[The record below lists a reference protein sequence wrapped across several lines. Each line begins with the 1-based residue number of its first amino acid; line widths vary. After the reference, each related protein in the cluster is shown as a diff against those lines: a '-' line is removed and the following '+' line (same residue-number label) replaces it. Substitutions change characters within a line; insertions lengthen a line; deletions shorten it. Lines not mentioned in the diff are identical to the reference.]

1 MHQDDFFLF
10 VFRYR
15 MGSSLSAIV
24 GISTYRCKGRG
35 SRTEV
40 NAKQL
45 PDRATDLKSMKSPLG
60 GLLGANSQS

>member
-1 MHQDDFFLF
+1 
-10 VFRYR
+10 

-24 GISTYRCKGRG
+24 GISTYWCKGRG